1 MNPEKFTHKT
11 NEALVAAHEL
21 ALSSGHAQITPLHL
35 AAGLISDPTG
45 IFHQAVSAAG
55 GGDEAAN
62 SLERVLKRALGRLPS
77 QTPPPDEVPASTS
90 LIKAI
95 RRAQS
100 AQKSK
105 GDSHLAVDQL
115 IIGLLEDSQIG
126 DLLKEAGVAS
136 AKVRIEVEK
145 LRGKDGKKV
154 ESASGDTNFQ
164 ALKTY
169 GRDLVEQAGKLDP
182 VIGRDEEIRRVI
194 RILSRR
200 TKNNPVLIGEPG
212 VGKTAVVEGLAQRIV
227 RGDVPNNLSDVRLIA
242 LDMGALIAGAKYRG
256 EFEERLKSVLKEVEE
271 ADGKVILFIDE
282 VHLVLGAGRTEG
294 SMDAANL
301 FKPMLARGQ
310 LRCIGATTLEEYRKY
325 VEKDAAFERRFQQV
339 YVAEPSV
346 PDTVSILRGL
356 KEKYEG
362 HHGVRIQDRALV
374 VAAQLSARYITG
386 RHLPDKAIDLVD
398 EACANVRVQLDSQPE
413 EIDNL
418 ERKRMQLEIEL
429 HALEK
434 EKDKAS
440 KARFAEVRKELD
452 DLRDKLQPMMMKYK
466 KEKERID
473 EIRRLKQRREEL
485 LFALQEAERRYDLA
499 RAADLRYGAIQEV
512 ETAIAKLEGTTDAE
526 NLMLTETVGPDHI
539 SEVVSRWTGIPVTRL
554 GQNDKERLIGLAERL
569 HQRVV
574 GQDQAVGAVAEAVLR
589 SRAGLGR
596 PQQPMGSFLFLGPT
610 GVGKTELAKA
620 LAEQLFDDENL
631 LVRIDMSEYMEQ
643 HSVARLIGAPPGYVG
658 HEEGGQ
664 LTEAVRRR
672 PYSVV
677 LFDEVEKAHTSV
689 FNTLLQVLDDGRL
702 TDGQGRTVDFRNTV
716 IIMTSNLGAEHLL
729 SGLMGKSTMTAARDR
744 VMQEVKR
751 HFRPELLNR
760 LDEIVIF
767 DPLSHDQLKKV
778 SRLQMKDVAIRLAER
793 GVALAVTDAALDY
806 ILAESY
812 DPVYG
817 ARPIRRW
824 LERKVVTELS
834 RMLIRDLIDEN
845 STVYIDAGADELT
858 YRVEKNGGM
867 VNEATGQK
875 ADVLIEVAGGAKTKR
890 SEAAQAVKRM
900 KIEEIDDGDEEM
912 ED

>member
-1 MNPEKFTHKT
+1 MNPDKFTHKT
-11 NEALVAAHEL
+11 NEALAGAHEL
-21 ALSSGHAQITPLHL
+21 AMSSGHAQMTPLHL
-35 AAGLISDPTG
+35 ASTLISDPNG
-45 IFHQAVSAAG
+45 IFFQAISNSSGEESARAV
-55 GGDEAAN
+55 
-62 SLERVLKRALGRLPS
+62 ERVLNQALKKLPS
-77 QTPPPDEVPASTS
+77 QSPPPDEIPASTT

-95 RRAQS
+95 RRAQA
-100 AQKSK
+100 AQKSR
-105 GDSHLAVDQL
+105 GDTHLAVDQL
-115 IIGLLEDSQIG
+115 ILGILEDSQIG
-126 DLLKEAGVAS
+126 DLLKEAGVAA
-136 AKVRIEVEK
+136 AKVKSELDK
-145 LRGKDGKKV
+145 LRGKVGKKV
-154 ESASGDTNFQ
+154 ESASGDTTFQ

-182 VIGRDEEIRRVI
+182 VIGRDEEIRRVV

-227 RGDVPNNLSDVRLIA
+227 RGDVPSNLSDVRLIA
-242 LDMGALIAGAKYRG
+242 LDMGALVAGAKYRG
-256 EFEERLKSVLKEVEE
+256 EFEERLKAVLKEVEE
-271 ADGKVILFIDE
+271 AEGKVILFIDE
-282 VHLVLGAGRTEG
+282 IHLVLGAGRTEG

-310 LRCIGATTLEEYRKY
+310 LKCIGATTLEEYRKY

-346 PDTVSILRGL
+346 PDTISILRGL
-356 KEKYEG
+356 KERYEG
-362 HHGVRIQDRALV
+362 HHGVRILDRALV
-374 VAAQLSARYITG
+374 VAAQLSSRYITG

-418 ERKRMQLEIEL
+418 ERKRMQLEVEL

-440 KARFAEVRKELD
+440 KARLVDVRRELD
-452 DLRDKLQPMMMKYK
+452 DLRDKLQPLMMKYR
-466 KEKERID
+466 KEKERVD
-473 EIRRLKQRREEL
+473 EIRRLKQKREEL
-485 LFALQEAERRYDLA
+485 LFAAQEAERRYDLA

-512 ETAIAKLEGTTDAE
+512 ESAIQQLEGSTDQE
-526 NLMLTETVGPDHI
+526 NLMLTETVGPDQI

-554 GQNDKERLIGLAERL
+554 GQNEKERLIGLGDRL
-569 HQRVV
+569 HNRVV
-574 GQDQAVGAVAEAVLR
+574 GQDQAVNAVAEAVLR

-596 PQQPMGSFLFLGPT
+596 PQQPTGSFLFLGPT

-620 LAEQLFDDENL
+620 LAEQLFDDENQ

-643 HSVARLIGAPPGYVG
+643 HSVSRLIGAPPGYVG

-716 IIMTSNLGAEHLL
+716 VIMTSNLGAEHLL
-729 SGLMGKSTMTAARDR
+729 SGLSGKCSMQVARDK
-744 VMQEVKR
+744 VMQEVRK

-760 LDEIVIF
+760 LDEIVVF
-767 DPLSHDQLKKV
+767 DPLSHEQLRKV
-778 SRLQMKDVAIRLAER
+778 ARLQMKEVASRLAER
-793 GVALAVTDAALDY
+793 GIAMAVTDAALDY

-834 RMLIRDLIDEN
+834 RMLIRDEIDEN
-845 STVYIDAGADELT
+845 STVYIDAGTKGSELV
-858 YRVEKNGGM
+858 YRVEKNGGL
-867 VNEATGQK
+867 VNAATGQK
-875 ADVLIEVAGGAKTKR
+875 SDILIQIPNGPK
-890 SEAAQAVKRM
+890 SDAAQAVKKMR
-900 KIEEIDDGDEEM
+900 IEEIDDGEM
-912 ED
+912 EE